1 MGRLGLGGSHSA
13 PCSASSPKEEE
24 PSKEAEP
31 KEAAKPEV
39 SGQARE
45 GGLEA
50 CKSRVQTPEA
60 LVLPLGP
67 QEQWQGLAA
76 PQHHQHHS

>member
-1 MGRLGLGGSHSA
+1 MDPSWLAPPGHGKGAPVGRLGLGGSHSA

-45 GGLEA
+45 GWA
-50 CKSRVQTPEA
+50 
-60 LVLPLGP
+60 
-67 QEQWQGLAA
+67 
-76 PQHHQHHS
+76 